1 MYGCD
6 GYGDSVDGSYSKK
19 EGTSLIPFCILAIE
33 NDDDREF
40 MAELFLRYQRL
51 LYNEIYE
58 ILNNPW
64 NTEDILQATLVKLI
78 DKIPELRKKEETKL
92 VSYMV
97 VAARNNTYN
106 FLRAQK
112 KSAQVSFEEYSGQ
125 ENSASADR
133 QIESGMIA
141 KEEIEEMVRRW
152 SQLDERSKRL
162 LEGKYILGKSDEA
175 LAGELSINPASVRM
189 ALTRARQ
196 NAYQIFTK

>member
-1 MYGCD
+1 M
-6 GYGDSVDGSYSKK
+6 
-19 EGTSLIPFCILAIE
+19 
-33 NDDDREF
+33 
-40 MAELFLRYQRL
+40 
-51 LYNEIYE
+51 
-58 ILNNPW
+58 
-64 NTEDILQATLVKLI
+64 KLI

-141 KEEIEEMVRRW
+141 KEEM
-152 SQLDERSKRL
+152 

-175 LAGELSINPASVRM
+175 LAEELSINPASVRM

-196 NAYQIFTK
+196 NAYQIITK

>member
-1 MYGCD
+1 M
-6 GYGDSVDGSYSKK
+6 
-19 EGTSLIPFCILAIE
+19 IPFCILAIE

-58 ILNNPW
+58 ILKNQW
-64 NTEDILQATLVKLI
+64 NTEDVLQATLVKLI
-78 DKIPELRKKEETKL
+78 DKISELRKKEEAKL

-152 SQLDERSKRL
+152 SQLDERSKHL

-175 LAGELSINPASVRM
+175 LAEELSIKPASVRM

-196 NAYQIFTK
+196 NAYQILTK

>member
-1 MYGCD
+1 M
-6 GYGDSVDGSYSKK
+6 
-19 EGTSLIPFCILAIE
+19 IPFCILAIE

-58 ILNNPW
+58 ILKNPW
-64 NTEDILQATLVKLI
+64 NTEDVLQATLVKLI
-78 DKIPELRKKEETKL
+78 DKISELRKKEEAKL

-152 SQLDERSKRL
+152 SQLDERSKHL

-175 LAGELSINPASVRM
+175 LAEELSIKPASVRM

-196 NAYQIFTK
+196 NAYQIITK

>member
-1 MYGCD
+1 M
-6 GYGDSVDGSYSKK
+6 
-19 EGTSLIPFCILAIE
+19 IPFCILAIE

-40 MAELFLRYQRL
+40 MVELFLRYQRL

-78 DKIPELRKKEETKL
+78 DKILELRKKEETKL

-152 SQLDERSKRL
+152 SQLDERSKHL

-175 LAGELSINPASVRM
+175 LAEELSINPASVRM

-196 NAYQIFTK
+196 NAYQILTK

>member
-1 MYGCD
+1 M
-6 GYGDSVDGSYSKK
+6 
-19 EGTSLIPFCILAIE
+19 IPFCILGIE

-97 VAARNNTYN
+97 VATRNNTYN

-152 SQLDERSKRL
+152 SQLDERSKHL

-175 LAGELSINPASVRM
+175 LAEELSINPASVRM

-196 NAYQIFTK
+196 NAYQILTK